1 MFFQSIKFIGKY
13 EMLFGLINFFLLKR
27 FIYDCEYGK
36 KNYFKFLLIKM

>member
-36 KNYFKFLLIKM
+36 KKLFKIFIN